1 MLFHELAGLPAAE
14 RERRLADPRVEP
26 RVREEVESLLR
37 YDLPENQ
44 ELTACIA
51 GVAAEVLDPVQ
62 AEPVQRCGPYR
73 LVRLLGSGG
82 MGDVYLAER
91 EGEIRQQVAVKLL
104 AFRRARWRER
114 FLRERQLLASL
125 QHPSIVHAIDAGHTS
140 DGRPFLV
147 MEYVAGES
155 IDVYASRIGICDRL
169 GLYLRVCEAVS
180 HAHRRLIIH
189 RDLKPSNI
197 LVDES
202 GQPKLL
208 DFGIAKLL
216 DETGDLTQTSERAFT
231 PSYASP
237 EQLRGDLQTTATDI
251 YSLGAVLYK
260 LLTDRLPNEHR
271 TRTPPSRLN
280 PNVPSDL
287 DYVLQKAL
295 RQAPEERYA
304 SVEALA
310 ADIRAVLESRPVAAR
325 AGDVWYRT
333 RKFLRRYSAPLAALA
348 LIVVSLAAGLFVANR
363 ERLKAERRFAQLRE
377 LSNNV
382 FALDRA
388 IRDLPGSTEARQ
400 RLVAVSLK
408 YLKGLAADAHGDVDL
423 TREIGEGYLRIGRI
437 QGVPT
442 ELNLG
447 ERAEAEASLKTA
459 GELLDT
465 VLASR
470 PTDRR
475 ALLDSARVAHDRMIL
490 AEEEHRYADA
500 QAQAQKA
507 AKQMD
512 AFLRRGE
519 ATDAERSE
527 AAQIFGNI
535 ALACINMHLYT
546 EAEPFAH
553 HTVEISRTLRSPDLR
568 LSLGLSLLANSYRYQ
583 GKLQQALRT
592 IRVARQAAQATHY
605 SNETERMFGMYGV
618 LLREG
623 TILGEDG
630 GVNLNRPT
638 EAAAALRQAF
648 ELADQLARRDPQDAV
663 SRDRV
668 ANSGNQLGNILRHS
682 DPQAALAVY
691 DLSIRRLSEI
701 RDSLTA
707 RRDRALLLADSSY
720 ALRSLHRDSEAKRRA
735 KAALAILESTKDYPA
750 KEIRFESAVYAT
762 LCALADE
769 QAAAGNPRQAI
780 QIYESVLG
788 KVHTAKQEAFSD
800 LRNAPRLSQLYETLA
815 RLYARTGDLE
825 RAGDMQSLRIQL
837 WRSWDRK
844 LPNNSF
850 IRREM
855 LSPLS
860 EPRAKRAVF
869 H

>member
-1 MLFHELAGLPAAE
+1 MDQAVRLLFHELSDLSAPE
-14 RERRLADPRVEP
+14 RERRLAERRIEP

-37 YDLPENQ
+37 YDLPDSE
-44 ELTACIA
+44 EFTACIA
-51 GVAAEVLDPVQ
+51 GLAAEVLDSTR
-62 AEPVQRCGPYR
+62 AESIQRCGPYR
-73 LVRLLGSGG
+73 LIRLLGSGG

-91 EGEIRQQVAVKLL
+91 EGEFEQQVAVKLL

-125 QHPSIVHAIDAGHTS
+125 QHPAIVHAIDAGHTS

-147 MEYVAGES
+147 MEYVAGQP
-155 IDVYASRIGICDRL
+155 IDLYASRIAVRDRL
-169 GLYLRVCEAVS
+169 TLFLRVCEAVS

-216 DETGDLTQTSERAFT
+216 DETGDLTQTSDRMLT

-237 EQLRGDLQTTATDI
+237 EQLQGQIQTTATDV

-271 TRTPPSRLN
+271 SRPPARRLN
-280 PNVPSDL
+280 PNVPADV
-287 DYVLQKAL
+287 DFVLHKAL
-295 RQAPEERYA
+295 RQEPEERYV
-304 SVEALA
+304 SVEAMA
-310 ADIRAVLESRPVAAR
+310 ADVQAVLESRPVAAR

-348 LIVVSLAAGLFVANR
+348 LILVSLAAGLFVANR
-363 ERLKAERRFAQLRE
+363 ERLKAERRFAQLRQ

-388 IRDLPGSTEARQ
+388 IRDLPGSTQARQ

-408 YLKGLAADAHGDVDL
+408 YLKGLAADAHGNVDL
-423 TREIGEGYLRIGRI
+423 TREIGEGYWRIARI

-447 ERAEAEASLKTA
+447 ERAQAEASLKTA
-459 GELLDT
+459 NELLDS

-470 PTDRR
+470 PSDRK

-490 AEEEHRYADA
+490 AEEEHRNADA
-500 QAQAQKA
+500 RAHAKKA
-507 AKQMD
+507 ARQMD
-512 AFLRRGE
+512 EFLRHGE
-519 ATDAERSE
+519 ATDADRSE
-527 AAQIFGNI
+527 AAQILGNI
-535 ALACINMHLYT
+535 GLALINMHLYT

-553 HTVEISRTLRSPDLR
+553 RTVEIARTLRSPNLR
-568 LSLGLSLLANSYRYQ
+568 LSQGLSLLANSYRYQ
-583 GKLQQALRT
+583 GKLQKALRT
-592 IRVARQAAQATHY
+592 IREARRAAQDAAY
-605 SNETERMFGMYGV
+605 ANETERMFGMYGV

-623 TILGEDG
+623 MILGEDEG
-630 GVNLNRPT
+630 INLNRPT
-638 EAAAALRQAF
+638 EAVAALRQAF
-648 ELADQLARRDPQDAV
+648 DLADQLARKDPNDAV

-668 ANSGNQLGNILRHS
+668 ANSGSKLGDILRHS
-682 DPQAALAVY
+682 NPQAALAVY

-707 RRDRALLLADSSY
+707 RRSRALLLANSSY
-720 ALRSLHRDSEAKRRA
+720 ALRSLHRDSEARRRVR
-735 KAALAILESTKDYPA
+735 AALSILKATGDYPA
-750 KEIRFESAVYAT
+750 REIRFESAAYAAS
-762 LCALADE
+762 CALADE
-769 QAAAGNPRQAI
+769 QASAGKLRSAV
-780 QIYESVLG
+780 QIYEAVLG
-788 KVHTAKQEAFSD
+788 KLRAAKQEAFRD
-800 LRNAPRLSQLYETLA
+800 LRNAPKLSLLYEVLG
-815 RLYARTGDLE
+815 RLYARTGDLDRE
-825 RAGDMQSLRIQL
+825 ADMQALRIEL

-850 IRREM
+850 VRREL
-855 LSPLS
+855 LSAL
-860 EPRAKRAVF
+860 K
-869 H
+869 